1 MKNQSKLVRAF
12 YIVLVPVVLVVIL
25 LNSGVLQ
32 KWLTAVT
39 VDGEPYSAV
48 RYDYYYYLSLIHI

>member
-48 RYDYYYYLSLIHI
+48 RYDYYYYSV

>member
-39 VDGEPYSAV
+39 DRKSVV
-48 RYDYYYYLSLIHI
+48 

>member
-32 KWLTAVT
+32 KWQIGRAHV
-39 VDGEPYSAV
+39 
-48 RYDYYYYLSLIHI
+48 

>member
-39 VDGEPYSAV
+39 VDG
-48 RYDYYYYLSLIHI
+48 

>member
-39 VDGEPYSAV
+39 VDGEP
-48 RYDYYYYLSLIHI
+48 